1 MSRSLS
7 TALVSISVVLAAAVA
22 ADCGD
27 VNIALERL
35 SEAKQLSADLLV
47 KFTEAADASNRAVM
61 ADTDEVSVAFAREAT
76 EAKAGVRK
84 DVDALGPMLQGLG
97 YDDESRLL
105 GEFVARFGEYDTL
118 DRRILELA
126 VENTNLKAQRLSY
139 GQAAE
144 AADAFRD
151 ALEATAGSTPAAE
164 AWHTRALAARAE
176 AAIREIQALQ
186 GPHIAEPDDA
196 AMTRI
201 EARMTAS
208 EAVAR
213 KALASLGAVV
223 SAPARPRLA
232 EATAALDKFMLV
244 HAQIIALS
252 RRNTN
257 VRSLALSLSEK
268 PAVNRACADHLRA
281 LGESLAKRGYSVARW
296 K

>member
-1 MSRSLS
+1 MSRSLR
-7 TALVSISVVLAAAVA
+7 TALVSISLVLAAVA
-22 ADCGD
+22 GGCGD
-27 VNIALERL
+27 VNIALARL

-47 KFTEAADASNRAVM
+47 QFTGAADASNRAVM
-61 ADTDEVSVAFAREAT
+61 ADTDEASVAFAREAT

-97 YDDESRLL
+97 YNEESRVL
-105 GEFVARFGEYDTL
+105 GEFVTRFGEYDTL
-118 DRRILELA
+118 DRRILGLA

-139 GQAAE
+139 GPAAE

-151 ALEATAGSTPAAE
+151 ALETAAGSTPGAE
-164 AWHTRALAARAE
+164 AWHARALAASAE
-176 AAIREIQALQ
+176 AAVREIQALQ

-208 EAVAR
+208 EAAAR
-213 KALASLGAVV
+213 KTLASLAAVV

-232 EATAALDKFMLV
+232 EATAALDKFMAV
-244 HAQIIALS
+244 HAQIIGLS

-268 PAVNRACADHLRA
+268 PAAARACTDRLRD
-281 LGESLAKRGYSVARW
+281 LGDSLAKRGYGVARW